1 MQNPY
6 YLSAKNTLKISQNHV
21 SGLVLPSVVTSMM
34 TDKAAQIKQ
43 TLAKTRERRKH
54 QTCHVYELKIDR
66 QALSASGQQ
75 ALERLFLEAKWF
87 TNAILG
93 SDCLFSFDAKIK
105 QVEIKVQET
114 FEPRDLLFLSSQ
126 MKQGLLE
133 RVKEAVASLAALKRQ
148 GKKVG
153 RLKFKSQVKSIP
165 LNQAGKTYRIVSE
178 QHLRVQ
184 NFPEPLRVHG
194 LHQLQDC
201 ELANANLIYR
211 AGDYYV
217 MVTCFR
223 DKQPE
228 EDKPCPV
235 VGIDFNIEAGC
246 QMVLDNGIAIGFDVP
261 VSDEVKQL
269 QQKLAR
275 QDRTNQR
282 QGRSKHTRNRRK
294 TKTRLEK
301 AYQKASNVRTE
312 IRRQVVHV
320 LKTTFETIATQKEC
334 FKSWQ
339 RMWGK
344 RVHSTALAGIMQQL
358 EELPTTRVVDRFV
371 PTTSFCSQCH
381 RPVAPLPLGET
392 TFVCPYEDCGF
403 RCNRHVN
410 AARNMIYHTGL
421 EQAGAPVERSTAVR
435 LLWERLSCLAH
446 VRISRLDE
454 TGSSSA

>member
-1 MQNPY
+1 
-6 YLSAKNTLKISQNHV
+6 
-21 SGLVLPSVVTSMM
+21 MM
-34 TDKAAQIKQ
+34 TDKAAQIKR
-43 TLAKTRERRKH
+43 TLAKTRERRKQ

-66 QALSASGQQ
+66 SCLSASGQQ

-87 TNAILG
+87 TNAILASG
-93 SDCLFSFDAKIK
+93 HIASFDPKIK
-105 QVEIKVQET
+105 QVAVKVQEA
-114 FEPRDLLFLSSQ
+114 FETRDLLYLSSQ

-133 RVKEAVASLAALKRQ
+133 RVKDAIASLTALKRK

-153 RLKFKSQVKSIP
+153 RLQFKSQVHSIP
-165 LNQAGKTYRIVSE
+165 LKQAGNTYQIVGPH
-178 QHLRVQ
+178 HLRVQ

-194 LHQLQDC
+194 LAQLEGC

-223 DKQPE
+223 DNPPE
-228 EDKPCPV
+228 ADKPCPV
-235 VGIDFNIEAGC
+235 VGLDFNIEAGC
-246 QMVLDNGIAIGFDVP
+246 QIVLDCGIAIGFDVP
-261 VSDEVKQL
+261 VPEEVKRL
-269 QQKLAR
+269 QQKLTR

-282 QGRSKHTRNRRK
+282 QGRSKHSRNRRK

-301 AYQKASNVRTE
+301 AYQKASNIRTE
-312 IRRQVVHV
+312 IRRQVVHI
-320 LKTTFETIATQKEC
+320 LTTIFETIATQQEC

-339 RMWGK
+339 RLWGK
-344 RVHSTALAGIMQQL
+344 RVHATALAGIMQQL
-358 EELPTTRVVDRFV
+358 EELPTTRVVERFV
-371 PTTSFCSQCH
+371 TTTSFCSQCH
-381 RPVAPLPLGET
+381 RPVAPVALGEK
-392 TFVCPYEDCGF
+392 TFVCPHGNCGF

-421 EQAGAPVERSTAVR
+421 EQASAPVERSTAVR

-454 TGSSSA
+454 TGNSSA

>member
-1 MQNPY
+1 
-6 YLSAKNTLKISQNHV
+6 
-21 SGLVLPSVVTSMM
+21 M

-43 TLAKTRERRKH
+43 TLAQTRERRKQ

-66 QALSASGQQ
+66 SSLSASGQQ

-93 SDCLFSFDAKIK
+93 AGCLFSFDPKIK
-105 QVEIKVQET
+105 QVEVKIKEAFET
-114 FEPRDLLFLSSQ
+114 RNLTLLSSQ

-133 RVKEAVASLAALKRQ
+133 RVQEATASLAALQRQ

-153 RLKFKSQVKSIP
+153 RLQFKSQVKSIP
-165 LNQAGKTYRIVSE
+165 LKQAGNTYRIVGS
-178 QHLRVQ
+178 HHVRVQ

-194 LHQLQDC
+194 LHQLEDC

-261 VSDEVKQL
+261 VPEEVKRL

-282 QGRSKHTRNRRK
+282 MGRSKHTRNRRK

-301 AYQKASNVRTE
+301 AYQKAKNLRTE

-320 LKTTFETIATQKEC
+320 LKATFETIATQREQ
-334 FKSWQ
+334 FQSWQ
-339 RMWGK
+339 RLWGK
-344 RVHSTALAGIMQQL
+344 RVHATALAGILQQL
-358 EELPTTRVVDRFV
+358 KELPTTRVVERFV

-381 RPVAPLPLGET
+381 RPTPPLPLGEK
-392 TFVCPYEDCGF
+392 TFVCPHEDCGF

-410 AARNMIYHTGL
+410 AARNMIYHSGL

-435 LLWERLSCLAH
+435 LLGERLCCLAH

>member
-6 YLSAKNTLKISQNHV
+6 YLSAKKTLTISQNSV
-21 SGLVLPSVVTSMM
+21 SGLVLPWVVTSMM
-34 TDKAAQIKQ
+34 TDKTAQIKQ
-43 TLAKTRERRKH
+43 SLAATRERRKQ

-66 QALSASGQQ
+66 SSLSVSGQQ

-93 SDCLFSFDAKIK
+93 SGFLFDFDPKIK
-105 QVEIKVQET
+105 QVAVKVKEEFEIRQLT
-114 FEPRDLLFLSSQ
+114 LLSSQ
-126 MKQGLLE
+126 MKQGLLK
-133 RVKEAVASLAALKRQ
+133 RVQDAVASLAALKRQ

-165 LNQAGKTYRIVSE
+165 LNQAGKTYRIVG
-178 QHLRVQ
+178 QHHLRVQ
-184 NFPEPLRVHG
+184 NFSELLRVHG
-194 LHQLQDC
+194 LDQLEGC
-201 ELANANLIYR
+201 ELANAHLIYR

-223 DKQPE
+223 DNQPE
-228 EDKPCPV
+228 ENKPCPV
-235 VGIDFNIEAGC
+235 VGLDFNIEAGC
-246 QMVLDNGIAIGFDVP
+246 QMVLDNSIAIGFDVP
-261 VSDEVKQL
+261 VPEQAKRL

-301 AYQKASNVRTE
+301 AYQKAKNIRTE

-320 LKTTFETIATQKEC
+320 LKNTFETIATQKEC

-339 RMWGK
+339 RLWGK
-344 RVHSTALAGIMQQL
+344 RIHATALAGIMQQL

-371 PTTSFCSQCH
+371 ATTSFCSQCH
-381 RPVAPLPLGET
+381 RPTPPLPLGEK
-392 TFVCPYEDCGF
+392 TFVCPHEDCGF

-410 AARNMIYHTGL
+410 AARNMIYHSGL

-435 LLWERLSCLAH
+435 LLWERLSCLPH

-454 TGSSSA
+454 TGNSSA